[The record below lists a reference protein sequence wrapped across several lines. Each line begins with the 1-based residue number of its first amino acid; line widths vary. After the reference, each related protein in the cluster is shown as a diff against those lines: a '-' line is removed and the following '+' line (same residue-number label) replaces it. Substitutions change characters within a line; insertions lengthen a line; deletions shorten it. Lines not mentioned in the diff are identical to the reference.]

1 MRYSTFTDRI
11 GGEGAEAWAIH
22 SEALA
27 AAGRGEDAI
36 VLSIGDPDFAT
47 PEPIVRRAVAALE
60 SGDTHYAEVA
70 GRMDLRAAIAARH
83 AVRTE
88 SPCAAENVMVLAG
101 AQNAL
106 FAASLCLLD
115 AGDAVVALDPMY
127 VTYEATI
134 RASGA
139 ELVRVPQAAAAGF
152 RPDPA
157 DIEAAITPRTRA
169 ILLTNPNNPTGVVL
183 NGTELAAIAEIARRH
198 DLWVIADEVYA
209 DLVYGPRHAS
219 IAGLPGMAER
229 TVTIGSL
236 SKSHA
241 MTGWRI
247 GWAIGPEALIAH
259 FARLGLAML
268 YGLPGF
274 CQQAALTA
282 LEIEEETTEAMRRVY
297 RRRRDLACDRLAAA
311 RGLRL
316 LLPEAGMFVMA
327 DVRGTGLSSGEF
339 AVRLF
344 RETGVSVLDGA
355 AFGESARGWVRLS
368 FTIEDARLAE
378 ACERVARF
386 TRSLAARAA

>member
-1 MRYSTFTDRI
+1 MRYSTFTGRI
-11 GGEGAEAWAIH
+11 GGDGAEAWAIH
-22 SEALA
+22 FEAQEA
-27 AAGRGEDAI
+27 AARGEDVI
-36 VLSIGDPDFAT
+36 VLSVGDPDFAT
-47 PEPIVRRAVAALE
+47 PAPIVRRAVAALE
-60 SGDTHYAEVA
+60 SGDTHYAETA
-70 GRMDLRAAIAARH
+70 GRADLRAALATRH
-83 AVRTE
+83 AALTGTR
-88 SPCAAENVMVLAG
+88 CDAGNVMVFAG

-115 AGDAVVALDPMY
+115 AGDAAVALDPMY

-139 ELVRVPQAAAAGF
+139 DLVRVPQQAATGF

-157 DIEAAITPRTRA
+157 AIEAAITPRTRA
-169 ILLTNPNNPTGVVL
+169 ILLTNPNNPTGVTL
-183 NGTELAAIAEIARRH
+183 TETELAGIAGIATRH
-198 DLWVIADEVYA
+198 DLWIIADEVYA
-209 DLVYGPRHAS
+209 GLVYERGHTA

-247 GWAIGPEALIAH
+247 GWAIGPEALIGH
-259 FARLGLAML
+259 FSRLGLAML

-282 LEIEEETTEAMRRVY
+282 LEIEEETTAAMRAIY
-297 RRRRDLACDRLAAA
+297 RRRRDLVCDRLAAA
-311 RGLRL
+311 PGLRL
-316 LLPEAGMFVMA
+316 LCPEAGMFVMA

-339 AVRLF
+339 AARLF

-368 FTIEDARLAE
+368 FTIDDARLAE
-378 ACERVARF
+378 ACARISAF
-386 TRSLAARAA
+386 ARDRAASAA

>member
-1 MRYSTFTDRI
+1 MRYSEFTGRL

-22 SEALA
+22 TAAQA
-27 AAGRGEDAI
+27 AAGRGEDVI

-60 SGDTHYAEVA
+60 SGDTHYAETA
-70 GRMDLRAAIAARH
+70 GRTDLRAALADRHAAR
-83 AVRTE
+83 TGT
-88 SPCAAENVMVLAG
+88 SCGAENVMVLAG

-115 AGDAVVALDPMY
+115 AGDAAIALDPMY

-139 ELVRVPQAAAAGF
+139 DLVRVQQPAATGF
-152 RPDPA
+152 RPDTA
-157 DIEAAITPRTRA
+157 TIEAAITPRTRA
-169 ILLTNPNNPTGVVL
+169 ILLTNPNNPTGVTL
-183 NGTELAAIAEIARRH
+183 NVTELAAIADMARSH
-198 DLWVIADEVYA
+198 DIWVIADEVYA
-209 DLVYGPRHAS
+209 DLTYGSRHTS

-247 GWAIGPEALIAH
+247 GWAIGPEELIGH
-259 FARLGLAML
+259 FSRLGLAML

-282 LEIEEETTEAMRRVY
+282 LEIEAETTAAMRATY
-297 RRRRDLACDRLAAA
+297 RRRRDLVCDALAKAP
-311 RGLRL
+311 GLRL
-316 LLPEAGMFVMA
+316 LCPDAGMFVMA

-339 AVRLF
+339 AARLF
-344 RETGVSVLDGA
+344 GATGVSVLDGA
-355 AFGESARGWVRLS
+355 AFGETARGWVRLS
-368 FTIEDARLAE
+368 FTLDDARLSE
-378 ACERVARF
+378 ACARITAF
-386 TRSLAARAA
+386 ARTLSANAA